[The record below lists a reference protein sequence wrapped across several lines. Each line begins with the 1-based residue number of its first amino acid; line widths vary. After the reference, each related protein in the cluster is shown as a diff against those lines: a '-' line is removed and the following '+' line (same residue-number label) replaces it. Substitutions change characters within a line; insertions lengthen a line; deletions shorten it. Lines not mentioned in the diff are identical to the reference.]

1 MNYPPSKQN
10 KSNRILLHSPL
21 EQFEAIHNKFASS
34 STPTKALLLSAY
46 VKMFNLYAD
55 ELGPR
60 ILEVLRQYAT
70 SVDAEIQ
77 QRACEYFNLMR
88 LGKPDLVVSPSAI
101 LPSLNFANIFFRGI
115 HFSNRYWM

>member
-1 MNYPPSKQN
+1 
-10 KSNRILLHSPL
+10 
-21 EQFEAIHNKFASS
+21 
-34 STPTKALLLSAY
+34 LLLSAY
-46 VKMFNLYAD
+46 MKMFNLYAD

-88 LGKPDLVVSPSAI
+88 LGKPDLVVSPSTSFNA
-101 LPSLNFANIFFRGI
+101 SLIFFVFLGI
-115 HFSNRYWM
+115 NLAIDIGCDASV